1 MQTNNTLDLTADGS
15 NYATS
20 SPVLRPWKLFD
31 GFDVQD
37 AYPVEVAE
45 NDAYGLSLQR
55 KNAATTLFAIHSTD
69 SRLFAVDYAR
79 AFLQDVNFYEIA
91 THLLNDIKAEA

>member
-1 MQTNNTLDLTADGS
+1 MQNENSYNGWS
-15 NYATS
+15 NYATWRVS
-20 SPVLRPWKLFD
+20 MEMFD

-37 AYPVEVAE
+37 AYPAEVAE
-45 NDAYGLSLQR
+45 NDAYGLSLQL
-55 KNAATTLFAIHSTD
+55 KNYADNLVCDPFDD

-79 AFLQDVNFYEIA
+79 AFLKDVNFYEIA